1 MRRAFTI
8 LELLVATALTALL
21 LLAVFHVL
29 GSLGRSRTT
38 LAQQTDSGT
47 WRSDLL
53 QTLRYDLVNATA
65 ANFHR
70 DGVTL
75 TGHGALRRTTLARS
89 HEPVTVVYGLATIH
103 GRRWLVRSQSP
114 RDGLSNDPGWSELIC
129 PDVNGFTIRS
139 ASSVILAPVNGSA
152 NVSIPPVVSVSIDGP
167 AGRIIE
173 ETLVLR

>member
-21 LLAVFHVL
+21 LLAVFHVI
-29 GSLGRSRTT
+29 GSLGRSRAA
-38 LAQQTDSGT
+38 LAQQTDSGA

-53 QTLRYDLVNATA
+53 QTLRYDLINSTA

-70 DGVTL
+70 DGITL
-75 TGHGALRRTTLARS
+75 TGHGALQRPTFSHS
-89 HEPVTVVYGLATIH
+89 HEPVTIVYGLATIH

-114 RDGLSNDPGWSELIC
+114 RDGLSNDPGWSELLC
-129 PDVNGFTIRS
+129 PDVDAFTIRS
-139 ASSVILAPVNGSA
+139 ASSIILAPVDSKTNTA
-152 NVSIPPVVSVSIDGP
+152 IPPVVSVSIDGP
-167 AGRIIE
+167 AGRIIN